1 MIGIRR
7 NHHRSSYNPHGPFPL
22 EYIAIV
28 STWFGTHCFDRD
40 CGSTASATESLEDRL
55 LDLAVKSADHREV
68 QVNPDPS
75 PGGESAKTTHRFEG
89 PPIFPAV
96 GPKPEAGFR
105 EQGLLSIALLLLVF
119 LLAVVV
125 AVKILQSRTSKK
137 QETVEG
143 APSPRQLAQRQ
154 LAELRLRRHG
164 IGESLHSG
172 RV

>member
-1 MIGIRR
+1 MGR
-7 NHHRSSYNPHGPFPL
+7 FPL
-22 EYIAIV
+22 NISPLYLLGLGHIALTGIV
-28 STWFGTHCFDRD
+28 VLQHHQQRV
-40 CGSTASATESLEDRL
+40 LEDRL

-119 LLAVVV
+119 WLAVVV

-164 IGESLHSG
+164 IGESLHSAE
-172 RV
+172 VVA